1 MKSDP
6 VITRSQTHSLS
17 LERLHLRS
25 LRVDL
30 KRLPR
35 ARRDCEEKK
44 KKSLISR
51 IIPPITSRLC
61 LDVAPE
67 QSVFLLAQRFSREN
81 APKEKGKY
89 DTCTTKCYFKKTTTY
104 KLLSDVRFIQ
114 LKVSS
119 LLIWGDECHGF
130 GSFVFFLLTCVL
142 LVHQPLCIQV
152 CDFSFTLLLFVCSPV
167 LLCRPCSSFC
177 LALFSLLC
185 ISLCFFLDSS
195 LPVFFFFF
203 YCFHCV
209 FWTSA
214 SLLKLAFCFITCR
227 LFVLHLGPF

>member
-1 MKSDP
+1 MHLMESDP

-30 KRLPR
+30 KRPPR

-89 DTCTTKCYFKKTTTY
+89 DTCTTKCDFKK
-104 KLLSDVRFIQ
+104 KQQRINS
-114 LKVSS
+114 
-119 LLIWGDECHGF
+119 
-130 GSFVFFLLTCVL
+130 
-142 LVHQPLCIQV
+142 
-152 CDFSFTLLLFVCSPV
+152 
-167 LLCRPCSSFC
+167 
-177 LALFSLLC
+177 
-185 ISLCFFLDSS
+185 
-195 LPVFFFFF
+195 
-203 YCFHCV
+203 
-209 FWTSA
+209 
-214 SLLKLAFCFITCR
+214 
-227 LFVLHLGPF
+227 

>member
-51 IIPPITSRLC
+51 IISPITSRLR

-81 APKEKGKY
+81 ALKGKGKY
-89 DTCTTKCYFKKTTTY
+89 DTCTTKCYSKKQRINSWVTSG
-104 KLLSDVRFIQ
+104 LFN
-114 LKVSS
+114 LKCRVFWFEVMSVMV
-119 LLIWGDECHGF
+119 LGF
-130 GSFVFFLLTCVL
+130 SPPVFVLFLLTCVL

-203 YCFHCV
+203 IAFIVYFG
-209 FWTSA
+209 
-214 SLLKLAFCFITCR
+214 LLLR
-227 LFVLHLGPF
+227 Y

>member
-81 APKEKGKY
+81 APKGKGKY
-89 DTCTTKCYFKKTTTY
+89 DTCTTKCYSKKQRINSWVTSGLFNL
-104 KLLSDVRFIQ
+104 KCRVFWFEVMSVMVLGFSPRVVLDFHLLS
-114 LKVSS
+114 L
-119 LLIWGDECHGF
+119 
-130 GSFVFFLLTCVL
+130 SF
-142 LVHQPLCIQV
+142 
-152 CDFSFTLLLFVCSPV
+152 SCSPV
-167 LLCRPCSSFC
+167 CC
-177 LALFSLLC
+177 
-185 ISLCFFLDSS
+185 
-195 LPVFFFFF
+195 
-203 YCFHCV
+203 
-209 FWTSA
+209 
-214 SLLKLAFCFITCR
+214 
-227 LFVLHLGPF
+227 

>member
-1 MKSDP
+1 MHLMESDP

-30 KRLPR
+30 KRPPR

-89 DTCTTKCYFKKTTTY
+89 DTCTTKCYFKKQQRIN
-104 KLLSDVRFIQ
+104 S
-114 LKVSS
+114 
-119 LLIWGDECHGF
+119 
-130 GSFVFFLLTCVL
+130 
-142 LVHQPLCIQV
+142 
-152 CDFSFTLLLFVCSPV
+152 
-167 LLCRPCSSFC
+167 
-177 LALFSLLC
+177 
-185 ISLCFFLDSS
+185 
-195 LPVFFFFF
+195 
-203 YCFHCV
+203 
-209 FWTSA
+209 
-214 SLLKLAFCFITCR
+214 
-227 LFVLHLGPF
+227 